1 MIDEGAK
8 DAAPAAATAPGAK
21 FPLGRVVVTPAAAQW
36 LPAETITRALGRHQ
50 AGDWGDL
57 SAEVARQ
64 NCEGIAGGW
73 LLISSYFKR
82 SPSFRIVTSADR
94 STTTV
99 SMPWERRS

>member
-1 MIDEGAK
+1 M
-8 DAAPAAATAPGAK
+8 TAHPDDSLSPGAK

-36 LPAETITRALGRHQ
+36 LPAETITRALQRHQ

-64 NCEGIAGGW
+64 NDEGIAGRW
-73 LLISSYFKR
+73 PLISCYFKR

-99 SMPWERRS
+99 SMPWEWRS